1 MLSNY
6 TQEMMMK
13 TIFSSAIYFT
23 VFLLSA
29 ATVCAGVPS
38 AQKPNIVIIVADD
51 LGYSDVGFNNAKDIK
66 TPNLDTLASQ
76 GLHFKSLYSH
86 PFCTPTRA
94 ALMTGRYPM
103 RYGLQTF
110 VITPGQRYGLDTEET
125 TLADALKKAGY
136 KTYAVGKWHLGHAD
150 EKFWPQNRGFD
161 YFYGCSL
168 GEVDFYTKE
177 RVGVIDWQRNGE
189 HLKED
194 GYFTTLITED
204 AVRLIDEQPADKP
217 FFLYM
222 AHLAVHAPYQAP
234 QKYIDR
240 YAHIKDETRRIY
252 AAMASAM
259 DDSVAE
265 VLNAL
270 EKKGVRDNT
279 IVLFLAD
286 NGGIAEY
293 DPTMAK
299 GKGEKPAPATN
310 TPFRGSKGGLYEG
323 GVRSASFINWPNHI
337 NSGVTEDIFHV
348 VDIMPT
354 LVKLAGG
361 KMPTDKIIDGK
372 DIWPAIAEGKSS
384 PRDEVLINVEFHR
397 GAVRKGN
404 WKLIKKAALPSSVEV
419 YNLADDISEEH
430 NVADQHP
437 DKVKE
442 LEKLLNRYAEQS
454 KGSLFLQTYMPF
466 IQDDFKS
473 IEHVFSGNEDA
484 GQPGEKPVLPKQLY
498 K

>member
-1 MLSNY
+1 
-6 TQEMMMK
+6 MK
-13 TIFSSAIYFT
+13 IQKVFRVAICIP
-23 VFLLSA
+23 VILLAA
-29 ATVCAGVPS
+29 ATVGAAVS
-38 AQKPNIVIIVADD
+38 STKKPNIVIIVADD
-51 LGYSDVGFNNAKDIK
+51 LGYSDVGFNNAKDMK

-76 GLHFKSLYSH
+76 GMHFKSLYSQ

-110 VITPGQRYGLDTEET
+110 VITPGQKYGLNTEET
-125 TLADALKKAGY
+125 TLADALKAAGY
-136 KTYAVGKWHLGHAD
+136 HTYAVGKWHLGHAD
-150 EKFWPQNRGFD
+150 EKYWPQNRGFD

-240 YAHIKDETRRIY
+240 FAHIKDETRRIY
-252 AAMASAM
+252 AAMAAAM

-265 VLNAL
+265 VLKAL

-293 DPTMAK
+293 DPAMAK

-323 GVRSASFINWPNHI
+323 GVRSASFINWPKHI
-337 NSGVTEDIFHV
+337 HPGTTEGIFHV

-361 KMPTDKIIDGK
+361 KMPADKTIDGK
-372 DIWPAIAEGKSS
+372 DIWPAIAEGKPS
-384 PRDEVLINVEFHR
+384 PRNEVLLNAEFHR

-404 WKLIKKAALPSSVEV
+404 WKLIKNAALPSSVEL
-419 YNLADDISEEH
+419 YNLAEDIGESH
-430 NVADQHP
+430 NLAEQYP
-437 DKVKE
+437 DKVKA
-442 LEKLLNRYAEQS
+442 LEKLLNNYAKQS
-454 KGSLFLQTYMPF
+454 KGSLFLQSYMPF

-473 IEHVFSGNEDA
+473 IEHVFEGNEDA
-484 GQPGEKPVLPKQLY
+484 GEPGEKPALPSRN
-498 K
+498 